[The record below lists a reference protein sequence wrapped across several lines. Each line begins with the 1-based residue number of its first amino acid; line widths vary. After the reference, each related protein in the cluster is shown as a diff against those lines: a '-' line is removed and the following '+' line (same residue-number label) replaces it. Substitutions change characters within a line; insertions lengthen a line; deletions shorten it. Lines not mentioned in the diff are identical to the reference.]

1 MNLEETIQ
9 QMVNLALQEDIGSGD
24 LTAALIAAE
33 ASGQAHVIVRE
44 PAILCGIQWFNE
56 VYRQLDSSINIHWNY
71 SDGQR
76 LEANQVICELQGS
89 LRHLLTG
96 ERTALNF
103 IQTLSATATAANK
116 YARAVSGTNI
126 KILDTRKT
134 LPGFRL
140 AQKYAV
146 KCGGCFNHRIG
157 LFDAILIKENHI
169 IAAGSISAAV
179 AQARKINPGYS
190 IELEVENVTE
200 VREALAAGVDRL
212 LLDNMDARVMREAVE
227 ITAGNCELEASGG
240 INLSNIRE
248 FANTGIDYISV
259 GDMTK
264 NIQSIDLSMRFNQN

>member
-1 MNLEETIQ
+1 MNLEKTIQ
-9 QMVNLALQEDIGSGD
+9 RMVKLALEEDIGSGD
-24 LTAALIAAE
+24 LTAALIAPE
-33 ASGQAHVIVRE
+33 ITGRAHVVVRE
-44 PAILCGIQWFNE
+44 PAVLCGIQWFEE
-56 VYRQLDSSINIHWNY
+56 VYRQLDPSIELKWNY
-71 SDGQR
+71 GDGQSID
-76 LEANQVICELQGS
+76 ANKVICKLQGS

-116 YARAVSGTNI
+116 YAQAVSGI
-126 KILDTRKT
+126 DVKILDTRKT

-157 LFDAILIKENHI
+157 LFDAILIKENQI

-190 IELEVENVTE
+190 IEVEVENLTE
-200 VREALAAGVDRL
+200 VKEALAAGVDRL
-212 LLDNMDARVMREAVE
+212 LLDNMDPQLMREAVK
-227 ITAGNCELEASGG
+227 ITAKVAELEASGG
-240 INLSNIRE
+240 INLSKIQE
-248 FANTGIDYISV
+248 YANTGIDYISI

-264 NIQSIDLSMRFNQN
+264 NIQAIDLSMRFDHD